1 MCYDDFENEKK
12 QRMLRKFELLK
23 ETEVILKFDR
33 NYLKYQ
39 WKFYAFV
46 LYLCQLLW
54 VNRIR
59 NGKFSR
65 AK

>member
-1 MCYDDFENEKK
+1 MCYDDFENEKE
-12 QRMLRKFELLK
+12 QRMLWKFELLK

-46 LYLCQLLW
+46 L
-54 VNRIR
+54 
-59 NGKFSR
+59 
-65 AK
+65 